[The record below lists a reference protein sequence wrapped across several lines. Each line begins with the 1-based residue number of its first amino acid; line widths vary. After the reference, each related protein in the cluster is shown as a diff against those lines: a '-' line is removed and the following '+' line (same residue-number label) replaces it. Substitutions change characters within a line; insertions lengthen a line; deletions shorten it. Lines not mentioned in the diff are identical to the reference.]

1 MPHAIRSFFLALLAL
16 SFIGMTPASAADS
29 KTTAKA
35 LTTADPGIPTEEL
48 DTILAPMTVD
58 ELTVEADGW
67 LALVKKAAEQVA
79 ETKLAIMHQNKAQK
93 AAEKKAKEA
102 EKTIKE
108 AEKKTEGTTAKE
120 TPEKTVAQDKDK
132 DKEEPPVKIEQ
143 KHAEVAKAE
152 AVADKADKKKDVVL
166 DQLTEIRA
174 ERTGLIDR
182 LDIVLG
188 RINQKLGLDDKGKEK
203 PEVLKYRRYID
214 AVGGIKL
221 DVSDAESAIASIKG
235 WLFSKDGG
243 LRWLI
248 NLSTFVAIVV
258 AFWFVA
264 ILLARATRKALG
276 IGGNS
281 SVLLTE
287 FLVGMVRRIVVAI
300 GIIVGLSAL
309 EVNIGPLLAVIGAAG
324 FVVAFA
330 LQDTLSN
337 FASGIM
343 IMFYQ
348 PFDVDDFVEVAGIS
362 GKVKSLNLVSTTI
375 TTVDNKRM
383 VVPNNSI
390 WGNIITNA
398 TGSLTRRIDM
408 TFGIGYDDDIG
419 KAKSVLEQI
428 VADHPK
434 VLEQP
439 EPVIQLH
446 ELADSSVN
454 FVCRPWTRTSDYWSV
469 YWDITREVKERFDA
483 AGISIPF
490 PQRDIHIYQEKTTA
504 AKADSHTD
512 TEDTNRGADQ
522 MGLEQH
528 DD

>member
-1 MPHAIRSFFLALLAL
+1 MSHRIRSFFFALLAL
-16 SFIGMTPASAADS
+16 SVLSMTPVHAADGAADTAT
-29 KTTAKA
+29 KAKA
-35 LTTADPGIPTEEL
+35 ITAANPTIPIEEL
-48 DTILAPMTVD
+48 DTIAAPMTVE
-58 ELTVEADGW
+58 ELTVEADAW
-67 LALVKKAAEQVA
+67 LALVKKAAEKVA
-79 ETKLAIMHQNKAQK
+79 DTKLAIMHQNDTQD
-93 AAEKKAKEA
+93 AAEEKAKDA
-102 EKTIKE
+102 EKTIEKAKDK
-108 AEKKTEGTTAKE
+108 AETKADAKA
-120 TPEKTVAQDKDK
+120 PEKTTAGKT
-132 DKEEPPVKIEQ
+132 PPVK
-143 KHAEVAKAE
+143 AEKTKAKAE
-152 AVADKADKKKDVVL
+152 AVADHADKKKDQQL
-166 DQLTEIRA
+166 DKLTELRA

-182 LDIVLG
+182 LDVILG

-221 DVSDAESAIASIKG
+221 DVSDAESAYASIKG
-235 WLFSKDGG
+235 WLLSKDGG

-248 NLSTFVAIVV
+248 NISTFLAIVI

-264 ILLARATRKALG
+264 ILLSRATRKALAL
-276 IGGNS
+276 GGNS

-287 FLVGMVRRIVVAI
+287 FLVGMVRRIIVAI

-343 IMFYQ
+343 IMFYR
-348 PFDVDDFVEVAGIS
+348 PFDVDDFVEVADIS

-375 TTVDNKRM
+375 TTPDNKRM

-390 WGNIITNA
+390 WGNIITNT
-398 TGSLTRRIDM
+398 TGSMTRRVDM

-419 KAKSVLEQI
+419 KAKEVLEQI

-434 VLEQP
+434 VLDNP

-454 FVCRPWTRTSDYWSV
+454 FVCRPWTRTPDYWSV
-469 YWDITREVKERFDA
+469 YWEITREVKERFDQE
-483 AGISIPF
+483 GISIAF
-490 PQRDIHIYQEKTTA
+490 PHRDIHIYQEKTTT
-504 AKADSHTD
+504 AKSDSHAD
-512 TEDTNRGADQ
+512 TEDTSRGADQ

>member
-1 MPHAIRSFFLALLAL
+1 MPLAIRSFFLALLAL
-16 SFIGMTPASAADS
+16 SVLSMTPAAAADS
-29 KTTAKA
+29 KSQAV
-35 LTTADPGIPTEEL
+35 TTADPTIPTEEL

-79 ETKLAIMHQNKAQK
+79 ETKLAIIHQNKTRD
-93 AAEKKAKEA
+93 AAEEKAEKAEETIEKAVKKAED
-102 EKTIKE
+102 KTK
-108 AEKKTEGTTAKE
+108 GDVPDE
-120 TPEKTVAQDKDK
+120 TKSQDKD
-132 DKEEPPVKIEQ
+132 EEKPPVKVEE

-152 AVADKADKKKDVVL
+152 AVADQADKKKGTVL

-221 DVSDAESAIASIKG
+221 DISDTESAIASISG
-235 WLFSKDGG
+235 WLMSKDGG
-243 LRWLI
+243 LRWLV

-258 AFWFVA
+258 AFWFIA
-264 ILLARATRKALG
+264 ILLARTTRKALAL
-276 IGGNS
+276 GGNS

-343 IMFYQ
+343 IMFYR
-348 PFDVDDFVEVAGIS
+348 PFDVDDFVEVAGIG

-383 VVPNNSI
+383 VVPNNTI

-398 TGSLTRRIDM
+398 TGSMTRRVDM

-419 KAKSVLEQI
+419 KAKEVLEQI

-434 VLEQP
+434 VLDTP

-454 FVCRPWTRTSDYWSV
+454 FVCRPWTRTADYWSV
-469 YWDITREVKERFDA
+469 YWDITREVKERFDKK
-483 AGISIPF
+483 GISIPY
-490 PQRDIHIYQEKTTA
+490 PQRDIHVYQEKTTS
-504 AKADSHTD
+504 AKSDSHVD
-512 TEDTNRGADQ
+512 TEDTTRGADQ
-522 MGLEQH
+522 MGLEQQG
-528 DD
+528 D